1 MVRRERRSAG
11 KGLEFL
17 KKNYFLYI
25 LLAPALILTL
35 IFKYVPMYGAIIAF
49 KDFSPIKGILGSEW
63 VGLKHFEKFLS
74 SPNFDVI
81 FMNTLKLSFFGL
93 IFSFPVPIILA
104 LMLNQIRRASVKK
117 NIQLFLYAPN
127 FISVVVIVGMLF
139 IFLSPTGPFNQF
151 VIWITGEPLM
161 FMSKPEYFRWIYI
174 LSDIWQG
181 AGWASIIYVAAL
193 ANVDPELH
201 NAASLDGANLL
212 QRIRNIDLP
221 TIRPIMAIVFI
232 LAAGGIMSIGF
243 EKAYLM
249 QTSMNLPA
257 SEIIATYVYKVGL
270 QSGDYAYSAAV
281 GLFNSVIN
289 VILLISVN
297 FIVKKLNE
305 GEGLYYEGVKLY
317 GRQALAVRPFSVN
330 DHRNFSYSCR
340 PHRRRAAGLYYRGF
354 VYGSDGAAEQ
364 GTLV

>member
-1 MVRRERRSAG
+1 MLDNIVDTKKGRGRVVKVRTANGHR
-11 KGLEFL
+11 LQQL

-35 IFKYVPMYGAIIAF
+35 IFKYIPMYGAIIAF
-49 KDFSPIKGILGSEW
+49 KDFSPIKGIMGSDW
-63 VGLKHFEKFLS
+63 VGLKHFEKFIA
-74 SPNFDVI
+74 SPNFDI
-81 FMNTLKLSFFGL
+81 ILMNTLKLSFLGL
-93 IFSFPVPIILA
+93 IFSFPVPILLA
-104 LMLNQIRRASVKK
+104 LMLNQVRKAGVKK

-127 FISVVVIVGMLF
+127 FISVVVVVGMLF
-139 IFLSPTGPFNQF
+139 IFLSPTGPINQF
-151 VIWITGEPLM
+151 ATWITGQPIM
-161 FMSKPEYFRWIYI
+161 FMSEPEYFRWIYI
-174 LSDIWQG
+174 LSDIWTG

-201 NAASLDGANLL
+201 NAANLDGANLL
-212 QRIRNIDLP
+212 QRIRHIDLP

-249 QTSMNLPA
+249 QTSMNLPS

-289 VILLISVN
+289 VILLVTVN
-297 FIVKKLNE
+297 LIVKKLNE
-305 GEGLYYEGVKLY
+305 GEGLY
-317 GRQALAVRPFSVN
+317 
-330 DHRNFSYSCR
+330 
-340 PHRRRAAGLYYRGF
+340 
-354 VYGSDGAAEQ
+354 
-364 GTLV
+364 

>member
-1 MVRRERRSAG
+1 MMNGGRMLDNTVNTNKRMGKSLKERSSIFHP
-11 KGLEFL
+11 LQQL
-17 KKNYFLYI
+17 KKNYFLYV

-35 IFKYVPMYGAIIAF
+35 IFKYIPMYGAIIAF

-63 VGLKHFEKFLS
+63 VGLKHFEKFLA

-81 FMNTLKLSFFGL
+81 FMNTLKLSFLGL
-93 IFSFPVPIILA
+93 IFSFPVPILLA
-104 LMLNQIRRASVKK
+104 LMLNQVRQAAVKK

-127 FISVVVIVGMLF
+127 FISVVVVVGMLF
-139 IFLSPTGPFNQF
+139 IFLSPTGPINQLTT
-151 VIWITGEPLM
+151 WITGQPIM
-161 FMSKPEYFRWIYI
+161 FMSEPEYFRWIYI
-174 LSDIWQG
+174 LSDIWTG

-201 NAASLDGANLL
+201 NAANLDGANLL
-212 QRIRNIDLP
+212 QRIRHIDLP

-249 QTSMNLPA
+249 QTSMNLPS

-281 GLFNSVIN
+281 GLFNSIIN
-289 VILLISVN
+289 VILLVTVN
-297 FIVKKLNE
+297 LIVKKLNE
-305 GEGLYYEGVKLY
+305 GEGLY
-317 GRQALAVRPFSVN
+317 
-330 DHRNFSYSCR
+330 
-340 PHRRRAAGLYYRGF
+340 
-354 VYGSDGAAEQ
+354 
-364 GTLV
+364 

>member
-1 MVRRERRSAG
+1 MQNLMNTTQGNSALVHSG
-11 KGLEFL
+11 KPNWMKYLR
-17 KKNYFLYI
+17 KHSFLYL

-35 IFKYVPMYGAIIAF
+35 IFKYGPMYGAIIAF

-63 VGLKHFEKFLS
+63 AGFKHFDKFLS
-74 SPNFDVI
+74 SPNFEVI
-81 FMNTLKLSFFGL
+81 FMNTLKLSLFGL
-93 IFSFPVPIILA
+93 ILSFPVPILLA
-104 LMLNQIRRASVKK
+104 LMLNQVRRAGVKK

-139 IFLSPTGPFNQF
+139 IFLSPTGPINQMF
-151 VIWITGEPLM
+151 SWMTGEPIM
-161 FMSKPEYFRWIYI
+161 FMSRPEYFRWIYI
-174 LSDIWQG
+174 LSDIWTG
-181 AGWASIIYVAAL
+181 AGWSSIIYVAAL

-201 NAASLDGANLL
+201 DAANLDGANLL

-249 QTSMNLPA
+249 QTAMNLPT
-257 SEIIATYVYKVGL
+257 SEIIPTYVYKIGL

-281 GLFNSVIN
+281 GLFNSAIN
-289 VILLISVN
+289 VILLVTVN

-305 GEGLYYEGVKLY
+305 GDGLY
-317 GRQALAVRPFSVN
+317 
-330 DHRNFSYSCR
+330 
-340 PHRRRAAGLYYRGF
+340 
-354 VYGSDGAAEQ
+354 
-364 GTLV
+364 